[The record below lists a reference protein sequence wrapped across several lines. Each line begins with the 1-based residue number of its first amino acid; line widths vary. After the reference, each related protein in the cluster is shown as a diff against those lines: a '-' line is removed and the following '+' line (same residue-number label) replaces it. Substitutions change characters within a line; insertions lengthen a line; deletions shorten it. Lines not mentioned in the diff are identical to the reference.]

1 MISNY
6 KPKLSIESTDKY
18 EKARNDVLKAKQSVA
33 ELTTQQ
39 KKTLLEEIF
48 GVEAA
53 TKVFKIMQEH
63 FR

>member
-18 EKARNDVLKAKQSVA
+18 EKARDDVLKAKQSVS
-33 ELTTQQ
+33 ELTPQQ
-39 KKTLLEEIF
+39 KKRLAEEVF
-48 GVEAA
+48 GFEAA
-53 TKVFKIMQEH
+53 NKIIMFIQQN